1 LEVSG
6 RKTRQIYL
14 DSTLEGI
21 ATIGSI
27 TSYLPGVTNL
37 ANEITEIKSALII
50 GGGAF
55 TTPRYF
61 KKVFP
66 DATIDAIELD
76 PDVVKY
82 GYEYMEL
89 DSQINVY
96 IGDGRNVLRSLN
108 KEYDLIFNDAFRG
121 FKNIPSHMTTVQFN
135 KLVKTKLTKNG
146 VYAINVRGYPTES
159 YLAASLLKTLKR
171 EFQYLTETGQNA
183 SNTITLATDHELPFG
198 NALTESYEEGI
209 LLTDNRAPTEMI
221 IMADVIRKK
230 VGF

>member
-1 LEVSG
+1 
-6 RKTRQIYL
+6 
-14 DSTLEGI
+14 
-21 ATIGSI
+21 
-27 TSYLPGVTNL
+27 
-37 ANEITEIKSALII
+37 
-50 GGGAF
+50 
-55 TTPRYF
+55 
-61 KKVFP
+61 
-66 DATIDAIELD
+66 
-76 PDVVKY
+76 
-82 GYEYMEL
+82 
-89 DSQINVY
+89 
-96 IGDGRNVLRSLN
+96 
-108 KEYDLIFNDAFRG
+108 
-121 FKNIPSHMTTVQFN
+121 MTTVQFN